1 MSVLTSSDV
10 VKFNY
15 KDLDL
20 LIEDV
25 MDSTPFLKAAA
36 ARTVDGDVFK
46 YTKVTANPAVGYR
59 AVNAGVANTK
69 STYAEVQCDLKY
81 LDASFF
87 VDVAAAKIDKRGANH
102 IMAIEAR
109 HHLRAAMRQVEDNIF
124 QTVAGGFAGLAD
136 QSNLNNIADDQ
147 VIDAGG
153 STTAVTS
160 VYGIKLGSADLE
172 VLWGEG
178 GVINIGPQQMVH
190 HDTGSGKYWAYAHDV
205 SAYCGLKIGG
215 IHSVYRLANVQEGGA
230 AALSDDL
237 LAELYSAAPIGYKPD
252 VFVMNRDGEKMLRES
267 RTATNITGAPA
278 PFVTEAFG
286 VPVIVTDS
294 IPTAVGEIVAA

>member
-1 MSVLTSSDV
+1 MSILTSSDV

-36 ARTVDGDVFK
+36 ARTVEGDVFK

-59 AVNAGVANTK
+59 AVNAGISNTAA
-69 STYAEVQCDLKY
+69 SYGEVTCDLKF

-124 QTVAGGFAGLAD
+124 QTVSGGFAGLAD
-136 QSNLNNIADDQ
+136 QANLNNLADDQ
-147 VIDAGG
+147 VLNAGG

-160 VYGIKLGSADLE
+160 VYGVKLGSADME
-172 VLWGEG
+172 MLWGEG

-190 HDTGSGKYWAYAHDV
+190 HDTGSGKFWAYAHDV
-205 SAYCGLKIGG
+205 SAYCGLKVGG
-215 IHSVYRLANVQEGGA
+215 IHSVYRLANVQEGNDA
-230 AALSDDL
+230 TKLTDAW

-252 VFVMNRDGEKMLRES
+252 VFVMNRDGERMLRES

-294 IPTAVGEIVAA
+294 IPTAVGEIVS